1 MGFLMSA
8 MIRIRSLIQTDL
20 TQMPNTR
27 IMISFIVVF
36 ALFALSSV
44 GEGLI
49 IFMTEFDSKSF
60 GKAAV
65 FKALYVTYSVC
76 SVVSQIVLIF
86 LFFKIGS

>member
-1 MGFLMSA
+1 MSA

-27 IMISFIVVF
+27 IMLSFIVVF

-44 GEGLI
+44 GEGVI
-49 IFMTEFDSKSF
+49 IFMTELKTTSTIDN
-60 GKAAV
+60 GTA

-76 SVVSQIVLIF
+76 SVVSQVVLIF